1 MSSST
6 EHPATA
12 DAALTLIPDRGS
24 YRVDEIVEIDI
35 LGDHDGGLLSV
46 THLGTAVRSIPVAPH
61 AQRAN
66 LGALHKGGYAVEFA
80 GARTAVD
87 VTSREGERVRY
98 AFVADLSPHAQAQPV
113 TDFLRRI
120 HATHVQFY
128 DWAYRH
134 DDLVSPTEEY
144 SDPLGL
150 KRSLTAVR
158 AHAQSLRT
166 AGMSSMGYAA
176 VYAIPA
182 TAEARWGH
190 ALMVN
195 HDGIPYRLGEGF
207 LSLTDPSDDSWKSH
221 FYAQLRRAKVEVGL
235 DGFHLDAY
243 GWPKFALRQDGSVI
257 DLAQALAGLVDGV
270 ADAVPDAVYM
280 FNNVNDFPTEAT
292 AKSRQNATYI
302 EVWSPHD
309 TYGDLAT
316 LIDRARR
323 GAPGR
328 PVVLAAYLSTF
339 DTSEPEESLESARM
353 LMAVASSIGG
363 STLLLGED
371 GHLLTGPYYAK
382 NHELSDRHRDE
393 FVRWYDYMV
402 SMSDVLFDPEAVEVT
417 EQFAGGINHDVVV
430 VLADGSRASTKPE
443 PGCLWLRVVRT
454 AEGLAVH
461 LIDLTKQR
469 DAEWDAPKCRGGAA
483 NGVRLILTGVR
494 SDATVLVNSPSSPQ
508 MTVISAGDSVSF
520 EQSDALSAAE
530 EGLVFELPKLETWS
544 IVFIPWERWVGHAAN
559 GGARSVSIR

>member
-1 MSSST
+1 MNSAT
-6 EHPATA
+6 ERPATV
-12 DAALTLIPDRGS
+12 DTPLILIPNRGA
-24 YRVDEIVEIDI
+24 YRVDEVVEIDI
-35 LGDHDGGLLSV
+35 LGDHDGGLMSV
-46 THLGTAVRSIPVAPH
+46 TRLGAAVRSIPVAPR
-61 AQRAN
+61 ARRAN
-66 LGALHKGGYAVEFA
+66 LGGLDKGGYAVEFA

-87 VTSREGERVRY
+87 VTSHEFERVRY
-98 AFVADLSPHAQAQPV
+98 AFVADLAPHTKSEPV
-113 TDFLRRI
+113 VNFLRRI

-150 KRSLTAVR
+150 KRSLSVVR
-158 AHAQSLRT
+158 GHAQSLRS
-166 AGMSSMGYAA
+166 AGMASMGYAA

-182 TAEARWGH
+182 SAEARWAH

-195 HDGIPYRLGEGF
+195 HDGKPYRLGEGF

-221 FYAQLRRAKVEVGL
+221 FYAQLRRAKAEVGL

-257 DLAQALAGLVDGV
+257 DLASALAGIVDGV
-270 ADAVPDAVYM
+270 ADAVPDAMYM

-292 AKSRQNATYI
+292 AQARQHSTYI

-309 TYGDLAT
+309 SYGDLAT

-323 GAPGR
+323 GAPRR
-328 PVVLAAYLSTF
+328 PVLLAAYLSTF
-339 DTSEPEESLESARM
+339 DTSEPEESLQSARL
-353 LMAVASSIGG
+353 LMAVAGSSGG

-371 GHLLTGPYYAK
+371 GHLLTGPYYAN
-382 NHELSDRHRDE
+382 NHELSDRHREE
-393 FVRWYDYMV
+393 FVRWYDFIV
-402 SMSDVLFDPEAVEVT
+402 SMSDVLYGPEAVEVT
-417 EQFAGGINHDVVV
+417 EQFAGGINHDVIV

-443 PGCLWLRVVRT
+443 PGRLWLRVVRT

-461 LIDLTKQR
+461 LIDFTKQR
-469 DAEWDAPKCRGGAA
+469 DTTWDAPKSVGDAVVGA
-483 NGVRLILTGVR
+483 RLILTGLR
-494 SDATVLVNSPSSPQ
+494 DNATVLISSPSSPQ
-508 MTVISAGDSVSF
+508 MTAVPAGDSVAF

-530 EGLVFELPKLETWS
+530 DGRVFGLPTIESWS
-544 IVFIPWERWVGHAAN
+544 VVLIPWDRWVGHAAD
-559 GGARSVSIR
+559 AQTHSVAIR